1 MTSLSLPVING
12 FGYKGYGYKFGMSVG
27 TALNLLGVKGEDM
40 KLEIGF
46 YSFMDYGLLLRVQSV
61 GFGIRVN
68 RPRYIWFMVK
78 NE

>member
-1 MTSLSLPVING
+1 
-12 FGYKGYGYKFGMSVG
+12 MSVG

-68 RPRYIWFMVK
+68 RPRDIWFMDK